1 MPSRTRRTDVLRR
14 DLRAMTA
21 DGIAFSAM
29 VGLGEAY
36 LPAFALALG
45 HGAAAAGLLA
55 TLPLLAGACF
65 QLVTPE
71 AVRRLRSYRRWVVA
85 CARFQALCFVPLALA
100 ALWSWGPLAWLLA
113 VASIY
118 WGFSMATGPAWNAW
132 ATSLVPARLRV
143 RYFARRSRSAQA
155 SLLITLLCSG
165 AVLESGRRH
174 RLELTAFAAL
184 FALAAGARLISA
196 RFLSRQS
203 EDPRAAEDHRS
214 LPLREVRASLRQRGG
229 ARVIAYLLAM
239 QLAAHIAAP
248 YFTPY
253 MLGPMGLS
261 YERFTLL
268 IAASFLARIAILP
281 ALSRLVHARGTRF
294 VLVAGALG
302 IVPLPPLWL
311 VSHDFAYLIALQ
323 LVSGCAWA
331 AVEYAS
337 LLSFFEGIDARDRAS
352 VLSLFNLA
360 NAAALTA
367 GSVLGGLLLGA
378 LGAGSAAYAWLFF
391 ASCVARLA
399 PLALLH
405 HAPAPLT
412 QQTPPVPLTPP
423 APVVLRTLA
432 LRPASGA
439 VQRPMLAGPARAD
452 DRGMAASAPPPA

>member
-1 MPSRTRRTDVLRR
+1 
-14 DLRAMTA
+14 MTA
-21 DGIAFSAM
+21 DGVCFSAM

-36 LPAFALALG
+36 VPAFALALG
-45 HGAAAAGLLA
+45 HGATAAGLLA

-71 AVRRLRSYRRWVVA
+71 AVRRLRSYRLWVVG

-100 ALWSWGPLAWLLA
+100 ALCAWGPLAWLLA

-143 RYFARRSRSAQA
+143 RYFARRSRSAQGA
-155 SLLITLLCSG
+155 LLIALLCSG
-165 AVLESGRRH
+165 AVLEAGRRQQ
-174 RLELTAFAAL
+174 LELQAFAAL
-184 FALAAGARLISA
+184 FALAAGARLLSA
-196 RFLSRQS
+196 RFLARQS

-214 LPLREVRASLRQRGG
+214 LPWRDVRSSLRQRGG

-253 MLGPMGLS
+253 MLGPMALS
-261 YERFTLL
+261 YELFTIL

-281 ALSRLVHARGTRF
+281 ALSRLAQARGTRF
-294 VLVAGALG
+294 VLVAGAIG

-311 VSHDFAYLIALQ
+311 VSHDFAYLVALQ

-378 LGAGSAAYAWLFF
+378 LGSGESAYAWLFF
-391 ASCVARLA
+391 ASCVARLGI
-399 PLALLH
+399 LGLLRH
-405 HAPAPLT
+405 TPARAT
-412 QQTPPVPLTPP
+412 DAPP
-423 APVVLRTLA
+423 APVPMPAPVLRTLA
-432 LRPASGA
+432 VRPASGA
-439 VQRPMLAGPARAD
+439 LQRPMLATPPRSEERAP
-452 DRGMAASAPPPA
+452 APPPA